1 MVAVS
6 IENFYDVM
14 PRFQDGV
21 PATTKKDKSSHG
33 FGVKS
38 MQATC
43 ARYGGTLH
51 VGAKDGVFYLNA
63 LLAGPVDTKN
73 ECADPALI
81 EAAHSVFDE
90 LACIVES
97 PAGPFR
103 EEKGTVPRGFCGGM
117 A

>member
-43 ARYGGTLH
+43 ARYNGLLH

-63 LLAGPVDTKN
+63 LLAGPQ
-73 ECADPALI
+73 EQ
-81 EAAHSVFDE
+81 
-90 LACIVES
+90 
-97 PAGPFR
+97 
-103 EEKGTVPRGFCGGM
+103 
-117 A
+117 